1 MNSFSCEMIKRIED
15 TEFKEVSII
24 EIYEIDTLK
33 NLYDFELHKKDFSK
47 SFWLFSHSEIAEA
60 I

>member
-1 MNSFSCEMIKRIED
+1 MIKRIED